1 MKQAPFHLE
10 IPEDEVPYST
20 VTRYALIGGFRAP
33 VALNQIYG
41 NPKKRIHPYLP
52 GFIGKFA
59 DFFDLCPDD
68 VINKRTIF
76 PLVKYAQQSDI
87 DVIKQTMIH
96 QSDDK
101 VILKTAL
108 GHSRFTTFY
117 GLKHCPKCTLEDI
130 ELYGFAYWHI
140 RHQIPGVEACFKHGC
155 TLIGIA
161 MGDGNKD
168 RALFLPSFE
177 KQCSQK
183 GGESQIL
190 LAQFA
195 AQLFDI
201 ILKQDIDYKL
211 VYSNLLEQKELT
223 SCNGG
228 FIFMSRIQSL
238 IKEYW
243 CDLPYSDHLGLG
255 VPKLL
260 SDFHFLG
267 RILRKKTHSHAHT
280 IKHILLACWLSDGDI
295 GNLLAYKSSPPA
307 NALPESY
314 QDNDIENEVLNF
326 LRQGLS
332 FNKIYE
338 KTGRSHCY
346 IRRIAE
352 LNNIPHLTNSQAFSK
367 ETHRAVLIKALYGI
381 HRQEI
386 VESLGVGLGYVEQ
399 VICNEPGMSEW
410 RKHLRIQ
417 KNVLAASRLLISLR
431 KQHPDWCRTKIR
443 KEAQAAYFILYN
455 HDKSLI
461 ETILPKAQTP
471 AHYQKNWAKEDS
483 CLYKAINEL
492 ANIKNLSISE
502 IGRRI
507 NDHGYIRTSIEKLP
521 KTQLLLAS
529 NGILK
534 LKS

>member
-1 MKQAPFHLE
+1 MKRAPFHLE

-20 VTRYALIGGFRAP
+20 VTRYALIGGFKAP

-117 GLKHCPKCTLEDI
+117 GLKYCPKCTLEDI

-140 RHQIPGVEACFKHGC
+140 RHQIPGVEACFRHGC
-155 TLIGIA
+155 TLTGIA

-168 RALFLPSFE
+168 RALFLPSLE

-201 ILKQDIDYKL
+201 ILKQDFDYKL

-267 RILRKKTHSHAHT
+267 RILRKKTHSHAHP

-307 NALPESY
+307 KALPESY

-326 LRQGLS
+326 LIQGLS
-332 FNKIYE
+332 FNKIYA
-338 KTGRSHCY
+338 KTGKSHCY

-352 LNNIPHLTNSQAFSK
+352 LNNIPHLTNSQAFPD
-367 ETHRAVLIKALYGI
+367 ETRRAVLIKALYGI

-386 VESLGVGLGYVEQ
+386 VRSLGVGLGYVEQ

-417 KNVLAASRLLISLR
+417 RNVIAASRLLISLR

-461 ETILPKAQTP
+461 EKILPKAQAPT
-471 AHYQKNWAKEDS
+471 HYQKDWEKEDS
-483 CLYKAINEL
+483 RLYASIIEL
-492 ANIKNLSISE
+492 PEAKSLSISE

-521 KTQLLLAS
+521 KTQNLLAS
-529 NGILK
+529 IGILK